1 MYTLEAGGALIHTFI
16 SHHFA
21 PVTLPAT
28 PARNWLAQDMV
39 RMLRTVYDRGV
50 VQPMKGGGKLGGKGH
65 VRVRAL
71 FLP

>member
-1 MYTLEAGGALIHTFI
+1 MCTLEAGGALIHTFI

-39 RMLRTVYDRGV
+39 PMLRTVYDRDV
-50 VQPMKGGGKLGGKGH
+50 DQTTKVGGKLGCKAHGRGC
-65 VRVRAL
+65 VL
-71 FLP
+71 FPP